1 MVVPVCG
8 LQLKIAIVPGA
19 TPFLISNT
27 LLRALGALVDTG
39 NHKLVL
45 PKHHTEVPLKRSEK
59 GLYLIDMNLLLKV
72 QPPFSVLQ
80 PVAETFAQ
88 ESQEKIQNAV
98 KPDQLHVSFN
108 EPKEQTP
115 INTECH
121 SQNVHMQVP
130 SDQGPQVHRS
140 NNFQEKDDNGD
151 ITNNLNQHVMTAD
164 AESQSTSDDCIKTP
178 ITCQRPTEV
187 LSDQSGPL
195 ADSNHPQNCQSHEQ
209 LGEKVAAPPEHH
221 AASRTGVTGSLD
233 TGCSEGRESFLRK
246 GSQWQ
251 NVRGSME
258 FCPRLDPMVSP
269 PL

>member
-88 ESQEKIQNAV
+88 DTIQSSQNAETV
-98 KPDQLHVSFN
+98 NPDVPVVQMHEAGSGKTGKPSSKHATTTFMGEKPHQERPPAPVGTTFQPPVTH
-108 EPKEQTP
+108 
-115 INTECH
+115 
-121 SQNVHMQVP
+121 NVHA
-130 SDQGPQVHRS
+130 
-140 NNFQEKDDNGD
+140 EK
-151 ITNNLNQHVMTAD
+151 
-164 AESQSTSDDCIKTP
+164 STS
-178 ITCQRPTEV
+178 
-187 LSDQSGPL
+187 S
-195 ADSNHPQNCQSHEQ
+195 
-209 LGEKVAAPPEHH
+209 KVFSPSIRAPNRSV
-221 AASRTGVTGSLD
+221 AS
-233 TGCSEGRESFLRK
+233 
-246 GSQWQ
+246 
-251 NVRGSME
+251 
-258 FCPRLDPMVSP
+258 RLDP
-269 PL
+269 